1 MQQLQDSFKLLSSL
15 RKYPDNYHAEAIMAE
30 NLPYSASIGT
40 LENMLEKIKT
50 ASVPERFTQDFVA
63 TKLAMKGG
71 TPASCI
77 PFIKKMGFV
86 ATDGTPTELYREF
99 RNPKKSRIAVG
110 KAFRKLYER
119 LYEMN
124 EYVHDAPDQEVLG
137 LIVECTGGERDSA
150 ATKYT
155 LSTFNMLRKIS
166 DFDLAEQAE
175 PDVQGQQALSNP
187 IKQVEQI
194 THSAQYSKN
203 SGAKGINLS
212 YTINLNLPATKD
224 IEVFNAI
231 FKSLKEHLLEN

>member
-1 MQQLQDSFKLLSSL
+1 
-15 RKYPDNYHAEAIMAE
+15 MAE
-30 NLPYSASIGT
+30 NLPYSTSVGT

-50 ASVPERFTQDFVA
+50 ASVPERFTQDFVS

-71 TPASCI
+71 TAASCI

-86 ATDGTPTELYREF
+86 GTDGTPTDLYKEF

-110 KAFRKLYER
+110 KSFRSLYQR

-124 EYVHDAPDQEVLG
+124 EYIHDASDQDVLG

-150 ATKYT
+150 STKYT
-155 LSTFNMLRKIS
+155 LATFNMLRRIS
-166 DFDLAEQAE
+166 DFDSPENNE
-175 PDVQGQQALSNP
+175 PEEPQIPLPPKIHPSYEIPVQPQS
-187 IKQVEQI
+187 
-194 THSAQYSKN
+194 HSS
-203 SGAKGINLS
+203 SGKSINLS

-231 FKSLKEHLLEN
+231 FKSLKEHLLES